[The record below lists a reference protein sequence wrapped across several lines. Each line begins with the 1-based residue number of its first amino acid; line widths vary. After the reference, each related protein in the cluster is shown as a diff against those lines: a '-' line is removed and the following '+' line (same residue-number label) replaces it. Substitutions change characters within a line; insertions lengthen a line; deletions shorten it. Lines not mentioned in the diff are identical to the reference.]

1 MISCGALPLNMT
13 KRTHEGQSAQEL
25 LAAHQP
31 PIPLAATLLLESSP
45 RESYTGAH
53 EDLPHMPADLLR

>member
-1 MISCGALPLNMT
+1 MQESIAAFA
-13 KRTHEGQSAQEL
+13 HENIQKTY
-25 LAAHQP
+25 
-31 PIPLAATLLLESSP
+31 ITLAATLLLESTP